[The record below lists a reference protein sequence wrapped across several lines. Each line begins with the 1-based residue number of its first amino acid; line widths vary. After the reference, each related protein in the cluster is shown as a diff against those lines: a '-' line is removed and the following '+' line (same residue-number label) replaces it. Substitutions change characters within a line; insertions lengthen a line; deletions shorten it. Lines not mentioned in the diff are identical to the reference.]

1 VLCLGAPTTRERR
14 GGFACCRGEEDL
26 DRDGLLVVCSTTD
39 QQCLN
44 SATKITTPRTQ
55 RTTLTLWHSFSG
67 YTVGYSSF
75 TVTIVPP
82 TSERRAS
89 RAGRRLSLCQ
99 RNRRQHP
106 WLAVSYVASSAS
118 PTVLQISA
126 DSSSAVRRANKPG
139 ASLNRT
145 VNLDTDRR
153 SGAACRVHF
162 RVHEPLFEWPV
173 RTLQAAATASSR
185 AQHYFPRATGNR
197 GSKLITDQIGGGYDR
212 RHAGTRVDQGDLT
225 KIVAGL

>member
-1 VLCLGAPTTRERR
+1 VRYWLRPHLVRPVKKGRATQSVKEAHAESRAVSAMPRSTDTRERR

-82 TSERRAS
+82 TSEQRAS
-89 RAGRRLSLCQ
+89 RAQ
-99 RNRRQHP
+99 
-106 WLAVSYVASSAS
+106 
-118 PTVLQISA
+118 
-126 DSSSAVRRANKPG
+126 VR
-139 ASLNRT
+139 
-145 VNLDTDRR
+145 
-153 SGAACRVHF
+153 
-162 RVHEPLFEWPV
+162 E
-173 RTLQAAATASSR
+173 
-185 AQHYFPRATGNR
+185 
-197 GSKLITDQIGGGYDR
+197 
-212 RHAGTRVDQGDLT
+212 
-225 KIVAGL
+225 